1 MNPLV
6 IVLVGAFVLV
16 TLIVFGAYW
25 MLVAQPEAKG
35 RSKLH
40 KRLKVDAGAL
50 TADSATSRLEKQTKE
65 DVRSSFDAAVEKMSV
80 VGPIQTLIKHAD
92 IKLSA
97 GNFVLM
103 SIVCAVIGYVL
114 TFLAIRYHLVALG
127 IATLAGLIPYFVVR
141 HKRNRRFWKFEE
153 QFPEAID
160 LIARALRAG
169 HAFTTALAM
178 VADEIPK
185 PVGSEFRLLYD
196 RQNYGMPLDEAMK
209 DLADRIPLLD
219 ARFFVTAVLMQR
231 ETGGNLAEVLDNL
244 ATVIRERFQ
253 VKRQVRVL
261 TAHGRITGW
270 VLAGFPPALA
280 MVMFVMV
287 PGHLDVMVE
296 DPLGVRMIVGAVTL
310 QIIGTLAIQKL
321 VNIEYSRLRCLLHWA
336 RCSSWS
342 WSSPGS

>member
-1 MNPLV
+1 MEPLAL
-6 IVLVGAFVLV
+6 VLSGAFVLV
-16 TLIVFGAYW
+16 TIIVFGAYW
-25 MLVAQPEAKG
+25 MLIARPEAEG

-50 TADSATSRLEKQTKE
+50 APDSAASKLERRSDQ
-65 DVRSSFDAAVEKMSV
+65 DARSSLDSMVDKMSV
-80 VGPIQTLIKHAD
+80 VGPIQRLIKHAD
-92 IKLSA
+92 MRLSI
-97 GNFVLM
+97 GNFLLLSVA
-103 SIVCAVIGYVL
+103 CAAAAYAGVFFTV
-114 TFLAIRYHLVALG
+114 RYHLVALG
-127 IATLAGLIPYFVVR
+127 VATLAALIPYFFVR
-141 HKRNRRFWKFEE
+141 YKRNQRFWKFEE

-244 ATVIRERFQ
+244 ANVI
-253 VKRQVRVL
+253 
-261 TAHGRITGW
+261 
-270 VLAGFPPALA
+270 
-280 MVMFVMV
+280 
-287 PGHLDVMVE
+287 
-296 DPLGVRMIVGAVTL
+296 
-310 QIIGTLAIQKL
+310 
-321 VNIEYSRLRCLLHWA
+321 
-336 RCSSWS
+336 
-342 WSSPGS
+342 

>member
-1 MNPLV
+1 MEPLAV
-6 IVLVGAFVLV
+6 VLIGAFVVV
-16 TLIVFGAYW
+16 TIIVFGAYW
-25 MLVAQPEAKG
+25 MLIARPEAEG

-50 TADSATSRLEKQTKE
+50 APDSAASKLEKRRDEDTKSSLD
-65 DVRSSFDAAVEKMSV
+65 DVVAKIGV
-80 VGPIQTLIKHAD
+80 VGPIQQLIKHAD
-92 IKLSA
+92 MKLSV
-97 GNFVLM
+97 GNFLLLSVA
-103 SIVCAVIGYVL
+103 CAAAVYALVFF
-114 TFLAIRYHLVALG
+114 TVKYHLVALG
-127 IATLAGLIPYFVVR
+127 VATLAAFIPYFVVR
-141 HKRNRRFWKFEE
+141 AKRNKRFWKFEE

-209 DLADRIPLLD
+209 DLAQRIPLLD

-244 ATVIRERFQ
+244 ANVIRERFQ

-270 VLAGFPPALA
+270 ILAGFPPALA
-280 MVMFVMV
+280 LAMFVTV

-310 QIIGTLAIQKL
+310 QIIGTLAIRKL
-321 VNIEYSRLRCLLHWA
+321 VNIEY
-336 RCSSWS
+336 
-342 WSSPGS
+342 

>member
-1 MNPLV
+1 MSPLAL
-6 IVLVGAFVLV
+6 IVVGAFILV
-16 TLIVFGAYW
+16 SLIVFGVYW
-25 MLVAQPEAKG
+25 ALIVRPETEG

-40 KRLKVDAGAL
+40 KRLKVSAGDIG
-50 TADSATSRLEKQTKE
+50 TAAVTTKLEKKGE
-65 DVRSSFDAAVEKMSV
+65 DDVKSGLDQMVERMSII
-80 VGPIQTLIKHAD
+80 GPIQALIKQAD
-92 IKLSA
+92 VKMTVAAFIFLSA
-97 GNFVLM
+97 MSFV
-103 SIVCAVIGYVL
+103 AAYVGIFFAL
-114 TFLAIRYHLVALG
+114 RFHLVALG
-127 IATLAGLIPYFVVR
+127 VASLAMFIPFFYIR
-141 HKRNRRFWKFEE
+141 HKRNARFWKFEE

-178 VADEIPK
+178 VAEEIPA
-185 PVGSEFRLLYD
+185 PVGTEFRLLYD

-244 ATVIRERFQ
+244 ANVIRERFQ

-280 MVMFVMV
+280 LAMFIMS
-287 PGHLDVMVE
+287 PGHLNVMVE
-296 DPLGVRMIVGAVTL
+296 DPLGIQMIVAAVL
-310 QIIGTLAIQKL
+310 MQIIGTLLIRKL
-321 VNIEYSRLRCLLHWA
+321 VNIEY
-336 RCSSWS
+336 
-342 WSSPGS
+342 